1 MIMQKRLL
9 IIIMISV
16 QALLLQ
22 AQNASESHIVK
33 VASAFVQGYLGD
45 NEHTVAT
52 VSYLNIGDRSD
63 ICLIGLTPEGWL
75 LMSSDYS
82 VLPVLAFSL
91 TGSFTAPP
99 ADINDNRFVFLSG
112 YAEQLKAVSMEKST
126 FSDPRWD
133 PSFYFQKSSQTMTA
147 EETVTPFIKA
157 NWNQGSG
164 WNRFCPA
171 DEEGPGGHVYAG
183 CVAVSMGQAMSVFG
197 TPSKG
202 KGSNQYT
209 HPVYGSIY
217 VDFSKAN
224 YNWDAMSLSFPDDNN
239 AMLLYHCA
247 VGVNM
252 DFSPDGS
259 GTLTSAAASTALKEF
274 FFYSQ
279 KMAFTRRGTD
289 TQLWKSKLD
298 SSLLAGNPVIYSGF
312 PITGSVGHAFNVD
325 GVFKSNYYH
334 VNWGWGGVDNGYYTI
349 DAFKPGSSDFTK
361 DQTAIFRIQPYYYPT
376 GMELSDTL
384 VLLSLPAGEAIGKF
398 SVIDEAVDNI
408 YNIKLECDSAFTG
421 TEWIM
426 DYYLDGDSL
435 RAGRTFA
442 RLDGPVDTITFIISD
457 AHGNLVR
464 STRLLL
470 LTASV
475 SVPEPDTEDTFSIFP
490 VPVNRYLV
498 VTLPDGT
505 ERLTITAYNGKE
517 VKNILPETDRLT
529 IPAADL
535 PPGLYVVSVYTGDG
549 RRRSKSFVK
558 N

>member
-1 MIMQKRLL
+1 MIMKKRLL
-9 IIIMISV
+9 IIIIISV
-16 QALLLQ
+16 HALLLQ
-22 AQNASESHIVK
+22 AQTASESHIIK
-33 VASAFVQGYLGD
+33 TATAFVEVYLGD
-45 NEHTVAT
+45 SGHKVAN
-52 VSYLNIGDRSD
+52 VSYMKIADRSD
-63 ICLIGLTPEGWL
+63 ICIVELSPEGWL
-75 LMSSDYS
+75 LMSRDYS
-82 VLPVLAFSL
+82 VLPILAFSM
-91 TGSFTAPP
+91 TGSFTTPP
-99 ADINDNRFVFLSG
+99 AGVNDNRFLFLSG
-112 YAEQLKAVSMEKST
+112 YAEQLKAASMEKSAMT
-126 FSDPRWD
+126 DPRWD
-133 PSFYFQKSSQTMTA
+133 PSYYYQKSSKAGAA
-147 EETVTPFIKA
+147 EATVAPFIKA
-157 NWNQGSG
+157 TWNQGSG

-171 DEEGPGGHVYAG
+171 DEEGPGGHVYVG

-209 HPVYGSIY
+209 HPEYGSIY
-217 VDFSKAN
+217 VDFSTAN
-224 YNWDAMSLSFPDDNN
+224 YDWVSMSLSAPDDNN
-239 AMLLYHCA
+239 ALLLYHCA
-247 VGVNM
+247 VGVDM
-252 DFSPDGS
+252 DFAPDGS

-279 KMAFTRRGTD
+279 KMAFTKRGTD

-312 PITGSVGHAFNVD
+312 PGTGSVGHAFNVD

-349 DAFKPGSSDFTK
+349 DNFKPGSSDFTK

-376 GMELSDTL
+376 GMALSDTL
-384 VLLSLPAGEAIGKF
+384 VLISLPAGTAVGKF
-398 SVIDEAVDNI
+398 SVIDEAADNT
-408 YNIKLECDSAFTG
+408 YNITLECDSVLSG
-421 TEWIM
+421 TQWIM

-435 RAGRTFA
+435 RAGRTFE
-442 RLDGPVDTITFIISD
+442 RQDGPVDTITFIISD

-490 VPVNRYLV
+490 VPVNGYLV

-505 ERLTITAYNGKE
+505 ERLTITALNGNE
-517 VKNILPETDRLT
+517 VKNMLPDTDRLT
-529 IPAADL
+529 IPAGDL
-535 PPGLYVVSVYTGDG
+535 PPGLYIVSIYTGDG

>member
-1 MIMQKRLL
+1 
-9 IIIMISV
+9 MISV

-22 AQNASESHIVK
+22 AQDASESHIVK

-52 VSYLNIGDRSD
+52 VSYLSIGDRYD
-63 ICLIGLTPEGWL
+63 ICVIELTPEGWL

-112 YAEQLKAVSMEKST
+112 YVEQLKAVSMEKST

-171 DEEGPGGHVYAG
+171 DEDGPGGHVYAG

-224 YNWDAMSLSFPDDNN
+224 YNWDTMSLSFPDDNN

-312 PITGSVGHAFNVD
+312 PGTGSVGHAFNVD

-361 DQTAIFRIQPYYYPT
+361 DHTAIFRIQPYYYPT

-384 VLLSLPAGEAIGKF
+384 VLLSLPAGKAIGKF

-435 RAGRTFA
+435 RAGRTFERA
-442 RLDGPVDTITFIISD
+442 DGPVDTITFIISD

-464 STRLLL
+464 SASHLL

-475 SVPEPDTEDTFSIFP
+475 SVPEVDNDDAFSIFP
-490 VPVNRYLV
+490 VPVTDQIMI
-498 VTLPDGT
+498 TLPYKA
-505 ERLTITAYNGKE
+505 EKVTITSLNGHE
-517 VKNILPETDRLT
+517 VANVTPDSDRLT
-529 IPAADL
+529 IQAANF
-535 PPGLYVVSVYTGDG
+535 PPGFYIVSVYTGDG
-549 RRRSKSFVK
+549 RRLSKTLVK